1 MQHAVIYN
9 SRCTFPRD
17 SVLLDFCYV
26 SITALCYVKAPAESW
41 DESAAKYHIQK
52 LLSHNESTG
61 FEVIKSLIV

>member
-1 MQHAVIYN
+1 MLLFTIVDV
-9 SRCTFPRD
+9 CFPEIQCC
-17 SVLLDFCYV
+17 LIFAV

-41 DESAAKYHIQK
+41 NESAAKYHIQK